1 MTCEDAQRTAAMLN
15 LIFERPEQLAQTL
28 RRLELHCG
36 NEAKNCDRLVGL
48 VYDHLHPLL
57 HQAAAAWRQA
67 ADELAGCADRIAR
80 ALTAQLE
87 QPNTPTFEQED
98 S

>member
-1 MTCEDAQRTAAMLN
+1 MSWEDARRTAAMLN
-15 LIFERPEQLAQTL
+15 LTFERPAQLAQTL
-28 RRLELHCG
+28 RRLERHCG

-48 VYDHLHPLL
+48 VYEHLHPLL

-67 ADELAGCADRIAR
+67 ATELAGCAERIAR
-80 ALTAQLE
+80 AHTVPLE
-87 QPNTPTFEQED
+87 QPDTATAEEEH